1 VTAYEK
7 YPHPID
13 VRNHLIEIRVKSSIY
28 METGCLDHY
37 TTAFNNHLIFKPS
50 YLHYTPN
57 LDTKAASED
66 GKMEKVKFF
75 KQLSNNPKFSGETVA
90 RTNSID
96 YTQRDEGDTLA
107 GHFSCDP
114 DDYRNSVTVEGTP
127 YFDGPYCPS
136 TLWSGKRTAVAMPGS
151 IYGSKL
157 QMYLQAIWGSK
168 RDDISLVDPVFTFFG
183 LEVDGQS
190 LGLPHAYNGSTYLYT
205 APDSGRYYLV
215 NFSTTFG
222 FIVKN
227 INLTDSGNAL
237 RVWLK
242 ENPQSAEVTRE
253 LEAYILSTGTP
264 EPGWWLI
271 KPADE
276 LDDLFDKGSPFA
288 YGLHANWDGDEA
300 RAVCIQRYD
309 TATYGDSNPRW
320 ESTYFKV
327 TLSLDSVSGP
337 ALDQE
342 LRDVAHRFP
351 GQWTVGIE
359 TIQSD
364 IFTGRTNEGQ
374 VFSPSPATGQ
384 SVGWAPK
391 PGVTGANLETNDV
404 LLYCTYDTVNRQ
416 FVEAKASDDQVP
428 NGTQLSGPLNL
439 PFFECGQRT
448 DCETLETTTSP
459 GHEIRL
465 KIYSGGSLVDDYG
478 GFNGNITA
486 EAEGGTLNA
495 DFASIGAW
503 QLGDNPS
510 WVYPQAR
517 CELGDPDREIHRFA
531 RQTFKIF
538 NHNVPFTYVSEW
550 LLAIPYNC
558 SDAFYAGDRHD
569 INASLPSFIWNIAG
583 CRLYQQAIMHGQGT
597 PASPTATS
605 GWIEGRFHW
614 LGSSFD
620 SFAVY
625 SSTSFAGCL
634 TNFTDPWNMDAIDM
648 KLYVGDTETGIVCT
662 QDGAYTEMSSLGQ
675 FTWPGCWYFQPSTTA
690 VEGGSFDDGNWTLM
704 FNAPLITDPYI
715 EQILFVFQS
724 INGNF
729 FADKDP
735 NGFSGTVKDEN
746 YDYDAF
752 NSSTFTYIGHD

>member
-1 VTAYEK
+1 MTTFEK

-28 METGCLDHY
+28 MESGCLDHY
-37 TTAFNNHLIFKPS
+37 TTAFNSHLIFKPS
-50 YLHYTPN
+50 FLHYTPS

-75 KQLSNNPKFSGETVA
+75 KQLSNDPRFSGETVA

-96 YTQRDEGDTLA
+96 YSQRDEGATLA

-114 DDYRNSVTVEGTP
+114 DDYRNRVTVDGVP

-157 QMYLQAIWGSK
+157 QMYLQAVWGSK
-168 RDDISLVDPVFTFFG
+168 RDVISLSDPVFTFFG
-183 LEVDGQS
+183 LEVDGES
-190 LGLPHAYNGSTYLYT
+190 LGLPHAYDGSTYLYT

-242 ENPQSAEVTRE
+242 ENPQSEEITRE

-276 LDDLFDKGSPFA
+276 LGDLFDKGSPFS
-288 YGLHANWDGDEA
+288 YGLHANWDGSEA

-309 TATYGDSNPRW
+309 EATFGNSNPRW

-327 TLSLDSVSGP
+327 TLSLDSVAGP
-337 ALDQE
+337 ALDDE
-342 LRDVAHRFP
+342 DRDIAHRFP
-351 GQWTVGIE
+351 GQWTVSVS
-359 TIQSD
+359 TLQND
-364 IFTGRTNEGQ
+364 VFTARTNEAQ

-391 PGVTGANLETNDV
+391 PGLTGDNIDTENV
-404 LLYCTYDTVNRQ
+404 LIYCTYDTVNKQ
-416 FVEAKASDDQVP
+416 FVEVKASDTDVP
-428 NGTQLSGPLNL
+428 SGTQITGPFVT
-439 PFFECGQRT
+439 PSFPCGTYEQCR
-448 DCETLETTTSP
+448 TLEVTS
-459 GHEIRL
+459 GAGYDLGL
-465 KIYSGGSLVDDYG
+465 KVYSGGSLVDDYG
-478 GFNGNITA
+478 GFNGTVNA
-486 EAEGGTLNA
+486 DAEGGTLNM
-495 DFASIGAW
+495 DFATIGAW
-503 QLGDNPS
+503 QTGDNPS
-510 WVYPQAR
+510 WIYPQVR
-517 CELGDPDREIHRFA
+517 CELGDPSRTIHRLST
-531 RQTFKIF
+531 QTYTVF
-538 NHNVPFTYVSEW
+538 NHNAGFDYNSQW

-558 SDAFYAGDRHD
+558 SDAFYAGDRQD
-569 INASLPSFIWNIAG
+569 VSDNTPTLIWNDAG
-583 CRLYQQAIMHGQGT
+583 CRRHQQAIMHGQGT
-597 PASPTATS
+597 VASPTPTS
-605 GWIEGRFHW
+605 DWIEASHGWI
-614 LGSSFD
+614 GSPFD
-620 SFAVY
+620 SFAIY
-625 SSTSFAGCL
+625 SATSFAGCL
-634 TNFTDPWNMDAIDM
+634 ITYTDPWSMDAIDM
-648 KLYVGDTETGIVCT
+648 KLYVGDTENGVVCT
-662 QDGAYTEMSSLGQ
+662 QSSAYTDMSSLGQ
-675 FTWPGCWYFQPSTTA
+675 FTWPGCWDFQPATIA
-690 VEGGSFDDGNWTLM
+690 VEGGTFDDENWTLM
-704 FNAPLITDPYI
+704 FNAPLLIDPFI
-715 EQILFVFQS
+715 DQILFVFQS
-724 INGNF
+724 ITGNF
-729 FADKDP
+729 FADQDP
-735 NGFSGTVKDEN
+735 NGSSGTVKDGN